1 MIRPTYWVYYDY
13 MTADLADPFDFLDP
27 TPDLFDML
35 DDLAGED
42 YIVRVIRDGKRI
54 LTSFRVGEILA
65 VVDIYGV
72 PGLRGVR
79 HEFLIC
85 RRKRVWPDLQNTR
98 LRADKLD
105 GVRLEQ

>member
-13 MTADLADPFDFLDP
+13 MTAGLADPFDFLDP

-54 LTSFRVGEILA
+54 LTSFRVSEILA
-65 VVDIYGV
+65 VVDIDGV
-72 PGLRGVR
+72 SGLRGVR
-79 HEFLIC
+79 HDFLIC
-85 RRKRVWPDLQNTR
+85 RRKRVRPDLQSTR